1 MIRFIYFVRFYK
13 LHKTALFVPKVG
25 KIYSKFLLE
34 VCISFLIF
42 FHIFKKKLCMTNN
55 CQLTEGD
62 YERDRI
68 IVYFYNK

>member
-13 LHKTALFVPKVG
+13 LHKTALYITKVD
-25 KIYSKFLLE
+25 KIDSKFLLE
-34 VCISFLIF
+34 LCISFLIF
-42 FHIFKKKLCMTNN
+42 FHIFFIMHANN

-62 YERDRI
+62 CERDRI